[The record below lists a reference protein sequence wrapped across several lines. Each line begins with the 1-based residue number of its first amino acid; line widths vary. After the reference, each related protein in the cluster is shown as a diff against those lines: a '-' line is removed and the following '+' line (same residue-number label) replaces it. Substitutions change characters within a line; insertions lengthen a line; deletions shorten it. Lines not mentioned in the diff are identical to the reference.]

1 MGKHADEGVVG
12 RRVWARR
19 VGGEQRRKHDDVAK
33 DEDPEPIGDDNA
45 RRGRPAA
52 SLFEAASIVAV
63 VIRRLI
69 VAAFPIT
76 VAEVNRNETEVSTG
90 MVS

>member
-1 MGKHADEGVVG
+1 M
-12 RRVWARR
+12 R
-19 VGGEQRRKHDDVAK
+19 VGAGPLSRWC
-33 DEDPEPIGDDNA
+33 
-45 RRGRPAA
+45 A

-63 VIRRLI
+63 VIRLLI

-76 VAEVNRNETEVSTG
+76 VAETEVSTG

>member
-1 MGKHADEGVVG
+1 M
-12 RRVWARR
+12 R
-19 VGGEQRRKHDDVAK
+19 VGAGPLSRWC
-33 DEDPEPIGDDNA
+33 
-45 RRGRPAA
+45 A